1 MRIASLLMTLAMLVA
16 GAPATTAYAADD
28 ATPSDVYVIDCPPL
42 LQWLCGK

>member
-1 MRIASLLMTLAMLVA
+1 MRIASLLMTLTMLIA

-28 ATPSDVYVIDCPPL
+28 TTPSDVYVIDCPPP